1 MSPTLV
7 TTLAVLAAIGWL
19 AFIAVSALRG
29 RGPEQVASNLAPGMT
44 DDVLETKRLE
54 RTQIAA
60 VMLSGFLAVGLPL
73 YYLFETPRQ
82 ESFVEQFDEES
93 VTRGEALVVQYGCY
107 GCHGPEGSGGNASYT
122 EKRSGALVL
131 WAAPPLNDIFYRYDR
146 AEVVYWVVYG
156 RGNSP
161 MPAWG
166 TPGGGP
172 MTSQQVDDVV
182 NYLEKNQIS
191 QAEAATKV
199 QERIDSALTNL
210 AGGEAAMETA
220 VITQRQLIADIERA
234 GDLVTI
240 AADIADRAQEILEGE
255 SVGIDTDGD
264 GVSDSAEVGINAIT
278 AEAKTF
284 LLLPGLEDRSFDP
297 ANPQTGAS
305 PDLESAQEFLE
316 VLTTLAASDAP
327 ILTPVAAKVEA
338 ALATEG
344 DDGDGD
350 GIADAAEAQLS
361 AFVDEAQA
369 AVLPRGF
376 VTTALDPADPQS
388 QGDTDDKVTAATA
401 VSSLG
406 TVALNAQINTDNRDR
421 LLSAAEATL
430 DELLEAQQAKRWE
443 FDVEAIAAKN
453 FGGDTDKAE
462 RVVGI
467 YNGYCARCHTSGFSA
482 GIPFAQPAG
491 SGGFGPALWEGRPA
505 VQFLSDEELAAFLVV
520 GAVVNKPYGVNGF
533 GSGRMPGFGEVLS
546 EQDLLDLAIWLRA
559 GDLTGKGDQ

>member
-1 MSPTLV
+1 
-7 TTLAVLAAIGWL
+7 
-19 AFIAVSALRG
+19 
-29 RGPEQVASNLAPGMT
+29 
-44 DDVLETKRLE
+44 
-54 RTQIAA
+54 
-60 VMLSGFLAVGLPL
+60 
-73 YYLFETPRQ
+73 
-82 ESFVEQFDEES
+82 
-93 VTRGEALVVQYGCY
+93 
-107 GCHGPEGSGGNASYT
+107 
-122 EKRSGALVL
+122 
-131 WAAPPLNDIFYRYDR
+131 
-146 AEVVYWVVYG
+146 
-156 RGNSP
+156 
-161 MPAWG
+161 
-166 TPGGGP
+166 

-182 NYLEKNQIS
+182 NYLAKNQIS

-210 AGGEAAMETA
+210 AGADAAMETA

-240 AADIADRAQEILEGE
+240 AADIADRAREILEGE

-264 GVSDSAEVGINAIT
+264 GVSDSAEAGINAIT

-305 PDLESAQEFLE
+305 PDLESAQEFLA
-316 VLTTLAASDAP
+316 VLTTLAASDGP
-327 ILTPVAAKVEA
+327 IVTPVAAKVEA

-361 AFVDEAQA
+361 AFVGEAQA

-443 FDVEAIAAKN
+443 FDVEAIAAN
-453 FGGDTDKAE
+453 TFDGDTDKAE

-491 SGGFGPALWEGRPA
+491 SGGFGPALWESRPA
-505 VQFLSDEELAAFLVV
+505 VQFLSDEELADFLVV

-559 GDLTGKGDQ
+559 GNLTGKGDQ

>member
-19 AFIAVSALRG
+19 AFIAVSALRS
-29 RGPEQVASNLAPGMT
+29 RGPEEVADNLAPGIT

-60 VMLSGFLAVGLPL
+60 VLLSGFLAVGLPL

-82 ESFVEQFDEES
+82 EGFVEQFDEES
-93 VTRGEALVVQYGCY
+93 VTRGERLVAEYGCY
-107 GCHGPEGSGGNASYT
+107 ACHGPEGSGGNASYT
-122 EKRSGALVL
+122 EKRTGALVL

-146 AEVVYWVVYG
+146 AEVVYWVTYG

-172 MTSQQVDDVV
+172 MTSQQVDDIV
-182 NYLEKNQIS
+182 NYLERNQVS

-210 AGGEAAMETA
+210 AGAEAAMESA
-220 VITQRQLIADIERA
+220 VVTQRQLIADIERA
-234 GDLVTI
+234 SDLVTI
-240 AADIADRAQEILEGE
+240 AADIAGRAREIVDGE

-264 GVSDSAEVGINAIT
+264 GVSDAAEAGINAIT

-297 ANPQTGAS
+297 ANGQTGAL
-305 PDLESAQEFLE
+305 PDLESAQEFLD
-316 VLTTLAASDAP
+316 VLKTLAASDAP
-327 ILTPVAAKVEA
+327 ILSGVVTKVES

-350 GIADAAEAQLS
+350 GIADSAEAQLT
-361 AFVDEAQA
+361 AFVTEAQA

-376 VTTALDPADPQS
+376 ATTALEPGDPQS
-388 QGDTDDKVTAATA
+388 QGDTDDKLTAATA
-401 VSSLG
+401 VSALE
-406 TVALNAQINTDNRDR
+406 TIALNAQINTENRDK
-421 LLSAAEATL
+421 LLTSAKATL
-430 DELLEAQQAKRWE
+430 EVLLEAQQAKRWE
-443 FDVEAIAAKN
+443 FDIEAIAASS
-453 FGGDTDKAE
+453 FDGDTGRAE

-482 GIPFAQPAG
+482 GVPFAQPAG

-505 VQFLSDEELAAFLVV
+505 VQFLSDQELADFLVV

-533 GSGRMPGFGEVLS
+533 GSGRMPGFGKVLS
-546 EQDLLDLAIWLRA
+546 EQDLLDLAVWLRA